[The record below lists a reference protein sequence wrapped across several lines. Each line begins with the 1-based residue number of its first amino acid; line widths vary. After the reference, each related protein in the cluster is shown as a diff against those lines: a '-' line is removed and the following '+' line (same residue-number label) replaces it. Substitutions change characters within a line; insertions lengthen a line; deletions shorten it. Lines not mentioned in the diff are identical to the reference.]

1 VGRETIRIL
10 LLHHDLKPWR
20 EKMWCIADLNE
31 DHIAKMEDVLE
42 TYEQPYDPER
52 R

>member
-1 VGRETIRIL
+1 
-10 LLHHDLKPWR
+10 
-20 EKMWCIADLNE
+20 MWCIADLNE